1 VLARAITAF
10 IAIPGLVAFAIPI
23 ATGIVTRRPPQHAP
37 LALTLVVL
45 GAAILVWC
53 VREFYV
59 AGRGTLAPWARPKR
73 LVTSGPYRFT
83 RNPMYVATLIILIG
97 WSVLW
102 NSPGLRI
109 YTLVTLCV
117 LLVRVR
123 LLEEVWVERHFGS
136 EWQRYRAR
144 TPRWLLPLRR
154 PAAGEDS
161 AGREPGAEA
170 NAEQG
175 RSATQH

>member
-1 VLARAITAF
+1 MLARAINAF

-23 ATGIVTRRPPQHAP
+23 ATGVVTRRPPQHAA

-59 AGRGTLAPWARPKR
+59 AGRGTLVPWARPKR

-97 WSVLW
+97 WSVLGDF
-102 NSPGLRI
+102 PGAAHLHGGDA
-109 YTLVTLCV
+109 
-117 LLVRVR
+117 VRAAGAR
-123 LLEEVWVERHFGS
+123 PPARGS
-136 EWQRYRAR
+136 VGGA
-144 TPRWLLPLRR
+144 PLRLR
-154 PAAGEDS
+154 VAALSGAYAALAATAAAGR
-161 AGREPGAEA
+161 GR
-170 NAEQG
+170 
-175 RSATQH
+175 